1 MDTCNIEVKIK
12 NFLSEIINSKC
23 VNEFLIICY
32 CRLLRCS
39 SLITVGAGSAGAV
52 VASRLSENPN
62 VTVLL
67 LEAGP
72 AGYPDA
78 DIPIV
83 VGDLQNTEI
92 DWKRQTEPQKY
103 CCKSLNNRVS

>member
-1 MDTCNIEVKIK
+1 MDSCNIEVKIK
-12 NFLSEIINSKC
+12 NLLSEIINSKC
-23 VNEFLIICY
+23 VSMNSPLSITADCY
-32 CRLLRCS
+32 DVT
-39 SLITVGAGSAGAV
+39 LITVGAGSAGAV